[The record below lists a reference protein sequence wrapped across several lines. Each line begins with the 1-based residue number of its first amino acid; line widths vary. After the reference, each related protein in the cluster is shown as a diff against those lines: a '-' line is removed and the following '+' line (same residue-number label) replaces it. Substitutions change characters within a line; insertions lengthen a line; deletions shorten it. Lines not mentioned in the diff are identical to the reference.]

1 MFLFYQGTGPS
12 HLKVSLLQG
21 SFVLDIWNKIGKQ
34 AYVETV
40 HPFVV
45 SNLLGTPCKSSA
57 IAASVLLIGSSEEL
71 GVPVTVHQVVVNQSS
86 PPHPLYPFDRWKYLD
101 FFLNFLKRL
110 FSCMTNSLFLT
121 RRSYLSFT
129 ALARGSVMMALMS

>member
-57 IAASVLLIGSSEEL
+57 VAASVLLIGSSEEL
-71 GVPVTVHQVVVNQSS
+71 GVPVTVHQVVVNHCS
-86 PPHPLYPFDRWKYLD
+86 PPHPSTLLIGGSN
-101 FFLNFLKRL
+101 FFRI
-110 FSCMTNSLFLT
+110 C
-121 RRSYLSFT
+121 
-129 ALARGSVMMALMS
+129 